1 MSDNSYLTIGDLVF
15 TWRYQV
21 PTFVTFLF
29 KDEDILI
36 EREAPLP
43 PMPGEEPVEVD
54 PDELAL
60 VEAGFRTTVAAA
72 KAVLDEYGYTVEFF
86 ADVYASFRDELDA
99 RVREAVGDDIAQK
112 SSEPLT
118 DQATDA
124 AIEAHMARSRGGP
137 LDDLRAFTAFLR
149 RAIETDL
156 RIEPFLADVT
166 LGQSGQT
173 VSARDY
179 LRFRRESL
187 TDFDSLQMLAV
198 SRADRVPADVMR
210 ALALF
215 DEGYVYLYPEVIS
228 LLYTRLVLDAMDD
241 DAPVVLDVRQVVETE
256 AEVRALH
263 SDLAH
268 ELLHKVEVYQRV
280 FRALSERAEDVQDR
294 YARSQVRS
302 GLSELATAPDAQH
315 KGEALER
322 LMAAVFSLSP
332 ALQVV
337 ARNYSTDDEEI
348 DLVVKNNVARP
359 FWQGLGS
366 ALIFVEC
373 KNWTARVGAPEVR
386 NFEVKLQNHQ
396 PVTRVG
402 ILVAPNGFT
411 SEATNAVKRSSRDPY
426 TLVLVTGEDLATL
439 RMAPNVCSTGS
450 SA

>member
-1 MSDNSYLTIGDLVF
+1 MS
-15 TWRYQV
+15 RV
-21 PTFVTFLF
+21 PAAQQARGP
-29 KDEDILI
+29 
-36 EREAPLP
+36 EREPTLAVVVVAIVIP

-54 PDELAL
+54 PDELDL

-72 KAVLDEYGYTVEFF
+72 KAALDEYGYTVEFF
-86 ADVYASFRDELDA
+86 ADIYASFRDELDA

-118 DQATDA
+118 DQAIDA
-124 AIEAHMARSRGGP
+124 AVEAHMAHSRGGP

-156 RIEPFLADVT
+156 RIEPFLADVK
-166 LGQSGQT
+166 LGQTGQS

-179 LRFRRESL
+179 LRFR
-187 TDFDSLQMLAV
+187 
-198 SRADRVPADVMR
+198 
-210 ALALF
+210 
-215 DEGYVYLYPEVIS
+215 
-228 LLYTRLVLDAMDD
+228 
-241 DAPVVLDVRQVVETE
+241 
-256 AEVRALH
+256 
-263 SDLAH
+263 
-268 ELLHKVEVYQRV
+268 
-280 FRALSERAEDVQDR
+280 
-294 YARSQVRS
+294 
-302 GLSELATAPDAQH
+302 

-322 LMAAVFSLSP
+322 LMAAVCSLSP

-348 DLVVKNNVARP
+348 DLVIKNNVSRP

-366 ALIFVEC
+366 PLIFVEC

-396 PVTRVG
+396 PVMRVG

-426 TLVLVTGEDLATL
+426 TLVLVTGEDLGDLANGAESVL
-439 RMAPNVCSTGS
+439 DWLERLICRPV
-450 SA
+450 